1 MSEALLNGIIK
12 ESIMTVIK
20 VAGPFLAA
28 ALIIGLIISII
39 QATTQIQEQ
48 TLTFVPKL
56 LGICAIGLFLASWIS
71 KTMVQ
76 YTENIYIISL
86 LRYLRGINDRF
97 SNYFY
102 CYVYLRKII
111 SIFYS
116 F

>member
-20 VAGPFLAA
+20 VAGHFLAA

-76 YTENIYIISL
+76 YTENIYNIIT
-86 LRYLRGINDRF
+86 
-97 SNYFY
+97 
-102 CYVYLRKII
+102 KI
-111 SIFYS
+111 S
-116 F
+116 